1 MSHLGRPDGKSNPKY
16 TLRPIAEEVSRLL
29 GKKVMFLNNCVG
41 PEVESAAKNATGGR
55 FSHIYVIHIIQFMIH
70 YDDKTLLC

>member
-29 GKKVMFLNNCVG
+29 EKKVMFLNNCVG
-41 PEVESAAKNATGGR
+41 SEIESAAKNATGGR
-55 FSHIYVIHIIQFMIH
+55 FFSYFCHSHNTIY
-70 YDDKTLLC
+70 DTL